1 MFKKTLLAITL
12 INLFSFSALAA
23 EFPSGISETTVEMVQ
38 EAVTNSPEKSVPIVT
53 NSSQKSA
60 EAIAKEFLKQTK
72 KRVGWDRRKQT
83 YTVIG
88 TAVFAA
94 NSNLTQMTKMRE
106 IKYTEAVLDAKR
118 KIIEYIRTEISV
130 DNLLSMPNTGLT
142 TEIDLENQQ
151 LKKELEQATQDY
163 SQLLAQYDQAKA
175 NEFAGVN
182 YQDFIRD
189 GITGVLDRLQIKV
202 DISGLKQEQKDRLNT
217 AQNKLLALQSQ
228 IDNLQKKVEEN
239 RKQIS
244 QESIS
249 SVETL
254 AAMPLAGA
262 VVVFQSESLVNSQY
276 QISVVVTWSL
286 NQERFLKGL
295 FEGNPSELNQVGK
308 TNFDDYIYHNDWST
322 SFCFRLFLDDEGEL
336 HILGIASWPIEGKGS
351 APRRRAEAMAR
362 TRAQAQIAVAINSNV
377 QAKTLAETRSLERK
391 DGSIETV
398 ENIAETIMESVENM
412 QLRGVS
418 QRYGEVLVHPL
429 FNRDMYVTIY
439 DYSPENV
446 KAARMMEKENYQAAE
461 DVERA
466 NQYST
471 GVKTGLEQSLEQQ
484 KNDRAAYQQGV
495 NAGMQSSSSTQV
507 QGGQTN
513 SSATNVSNQ
522 PNNQGSA
529 YNEGGYAGAGATDF
543 EF

>member
-322 SFCFRLFLDDEGEL
+322 AVGNRLFLDDEGEL

>member
-12 INLFSFSALAA
+12 INLFTFSALAA

-38 EAVTNSPEKSVPIVT
+38 EAVTNSPEKSVPVVT

-118 KIIEYIRTEISV
+118 KIIEYIRTDISV

-163 SQLLAQYDQAKA
+163 SQLLAQHDQAKA

-322 SFCFRLFLDDEGEL
+322 AVGNRLFLDDEGEL

-446 KAARMMEKENYQAAE
+446 KAARMMEKENYQATE

-522 PNNQGSA
+522 PKNQGSA